1 MCWGCKDWSSPRPP
15 RVSYLPTRTFLLS
28 QETAGCQIW
37 SDAWSLH
44 SRLPTAWNRALD
56 SAKGSVRKRKG
67 IAIWKNQCKPNAVE
81 QTSHSMGTFGL
92 EKKVGV
98 IFRDVFLTLLN
109 GRLEKRVGSK
119 DFYSGVDAQF
129 QRRRTFNCKLQINTC
144 MFTLKLVIHDN
155 NNNDKYAFPQ
165 SAIRNQESHRKKNST
180 APRHY

>member
-15 RVSYLPTRTFLLS
+15 RVSCLPTRTFLLS

-44 SRLPTAWNRALD
+44 SGLPTAWNRALD

-67 IAIWKNQCKPNAVE
+67 IAIWKNNANQMRWNRHLIRWALLAWRRKSE
-81 QTSHSMGTFGL
+81 SSFEMCSWRCSMG
-92 EKKVGV
+92 
-98 IFRDVFLTLLN
+98 
-109 GRLEKRVGSK
+109 KRVGSK

-129 QRRRTFNCKLQINTC
+129 QRRRTFNCTLQINTC